1 MQYTVRAVLVNGS
14 ETSTERRFAVT
25 ELAEWT
31 SAVCSDLGV
40 NESQLDP
47 ALILDMAS
55 AVQRTVA
62 KSAAPPTAYLLGL
75 AVGRGLAV
83 ADVAQRVEALT
94 LRWHSIDWSD

>member
-1 MQYTVRAVLVNGS
+1 
-14 ETSTERRFAVT
+14 VT

-62 KSAAPPTAYLLGL
+62 KSAAPLTAYLLGL